1 MSEQEET
8 APKTDREGGSAGAGT
23 RDLHAHIGS
32 KLRLMFDE
40 VVQEPIPDKFKQLLE
55 DLERSK
61 PEGS

>member
-8 APKTDREGGSAGAGT
+8 APKTDREGGSTGAGA